1 MTICY
6 KIFWGAW
13 PLFPPGYAYVHV
25 NVAKTFFP
33 NLYERE
39 AIAVK
44 AI

>member
-1 MTICY
+1 M
-6 KIFWGAW
+6 A
-13 PLFPPGYAYVHV
+13 PFPPGYAYVHV